1 MSSVAVV
8 RMDHEN
14 QLLST
19 YCMYQ
24 ALCSVLCQYHFGQY
38 SWQTHGVRMAATL
51 STAGALVGGVGH
63 MTRSCSGF
71 HPDPWAWVTESF
83 TKFVYYCRPP
93 QGLGLSYIKN
103 SYNRVNPNN
112 FREREKKKT
121 VWDRLCRWPLAENG
135 GLSPPSNA
143 LWCKVFVQLPGQ
155 WKPPFTW
162 HHHPQPVRCPLRSK
176 PMLASSLL
184 TGFIAVAR
192 TFLSL
197 ASVSSSVNEL
207 SERFG
212 LWVPSSCTRGSL
224 DIKAM
229 RFYSLW
235 HCTHRQRHLNASIW
249 DKTIYKKIQQPYPLR
264 G

>member
-51 STAGALVGGVGH
+51 STAGALVGGFGH

-112 FREREKKKT
+112 FREREKKKKLFGI
-121 VWDRLCRWPLAENG
+121 DSAG
-135 GLSPPSNA
+135 GHLLKMEA
-143 LWCKVFVQLPGQ
+143 WV
-155 WKPPFTW
+155 
-162 HHHPQPVRCPLRSK
+162 HP
-176 PMLASSLL
+176 PMLCGARYLYSCQDSGNLPSLG
-184 TGFIAVAR
+184 TI
-192 TFLSL
+192 T
-197 ASVSSSVNEL
+197 
-207 SERFG
+207 
-212 LWVPSSCTRGSL
+212 PS
-224 DIKAM
+224 
-229 RFYSLW
+229 
-235 HCTHRQRHLNASIW
+235 QW
-249 DKTIYKKIQQPYPLR
+249 DAL
-264 G
+264 